1 MRLLIV
7 DDHPDCLDSL
17 QLLLEVEG
25 HHVATASNA
34 ADALGALS
42 NGRSFDLVITD
53 YRMPGICGDELFKR
67 ARQQLGPLMPPFI
80 LHSAHH
86 DELSPSAILLPWHA
100 CVPKGNPDLL
110 RQCLHQFASE
120 DANSQA

>member
-7 DDHPDCLDSL
+7 DDHPECLDSL

-25 HHVATASNA
+25 HHVAVASNA
-34 ADALGALS
+34 ADALGELS

-53 YRMPGICGDELFKR
+53 YRMPGICGDELFRR
-67 ARQQLGPLMPPFI
+67 ARQQLGPLTPPFI

-86 DELSPSAILLPWHA
+86 DELTACETQLSWHA
-100 CVPKGNPDLL
+100 CVPKGNPERL
-110 RQCLHQFASE
+110 RRCLHQFASE
-120 DANSQA
+120 GADSKS